1 MQFYSVKMKE
11 VGNRFFSFLL
21 MHSFLS
27 HFGILH
33 GEKKRKEKKELKSMS
48 KKKREEERAWKARK
62 ENQKP
67 HGKVKAFA
75 ELVEGTEKT

>member
-1 MQFYSVKMKE
+1 ME
-11 VGNRFFSFLL
+11 
-21 MHSFLS
+21 
-27 HFGILH
+27 
-33 GEKKRKEKKELKSMS
+33 KEKKELKSMS
-48 KKKREEERAWKARK
+48 NKKKEEERAWKARK

>member
-1 MQFYSVKMKE
+1 
-11 VGNRFFSFLL
+11 
-21 MHSFLS
+21 MHSFIS
-27 HFGILH
+27 YFGILH
-33 GEKKRKEKKELKSMS
+33 EEEKKELKSMS

-75 ELVEGTEKT
+75 ELVEGKEKT

>member
-1 MQFYSVKMKE
+1 MKE

-33 GEKKRKEKKELKSMS
+33 GEKKELKSMS

>member
-1 MQFYSVKMKE
+1 
-11 VGNRFFSFLL
+11 
-21 MHSFLS
+21 
-27 HFGILH
+27 
-33 GEKKRKEKKELKSMS
+33 MS

-67 HGKVKAFA
+67 HGKVKAFV

>member
-1 MQFYSVKMKE
+1 MQFYSDKVEE
-11 VGNRFFSFLL
+11 VGNRFFFCACIVFFLTL
-21 MHSFLS
+21 EYYM
-27 HFGILH
+27 
-33 GEKKRKEKKELKSMS
+33 EKEKKELKSMS

>member
-1 MQFYSVKMKE
+1 M
-11 VGNRFFSFLL
+11 N
-21 MHSFLS
+21 SFLS
-27 HFGILH
+27 HFGIILR
-33 GEKKRKEKKELKSMS
+33 ERDRRSEQSMA